1 MPSGSG
7 PIALGYQKIRLRG

>member
-1 MPSGSG
+1 MPSGNG